1 METEKEEIPSPAQ
14 SANSPSSL
22 ESFLDNNWKL
32 LLFALCAGIIL
43 MGGYFFYDASNDE
56 KAIKRGEEL
65 ISVSMT
71 DSSISDLEKFAT
83 ANENTV
89 SGNNALLIIAE
100 KYTNSATPNI
110 EKAKEYLEKFIQQTD
125 QENPFYYEAK
135 FSLGTLNE
143 KNGNTE
149 KAQILY
155 DEVVQSNSNSKAAA
169 TIRLADMLVKNKE
182 FDKAKA
188 EYESI
193 TNASKGYI
201 NNILNVKI
209 PDTIEAKERSL
220 SPPPPLEPEE
230 TKPKAEEPAPEPKA
244 EEPAPKP
251 KAEEPAPEPKAEEPA
266 PEPKVEEN

>member
-1 METEKEEIPSPAQ
+1 METEKEEIPSPTQ
-14 SANSPSSL
+14 STNSPSSL

-43 MGGYFFYDASNDE
+43 MGGYFFYNASNNE

-65 ISVSMT
+65 ISISMN
-71 DSSISDLEKFAT
+71 DSSIIDLEKFAA
-83 ANENTV
+83 ANETTV

-100 KYTNSATPNI
+100 KYTSSTTPNI
-110 EKAKEYLEKFIQQTD
+110 EKAKEYLEKFIQKTD
-125 QENPFYYEAK
+125 QKNPFYYEAK

-149 KAQILY
+149 TAQSLY
-155 DEVVQSNSNSKAAA
+155 EEVVKSNSNSQAAA
-169 TIRLADMLVKNKE
+169 NIRLADMLVKNKE

-220 SPPPPLEPEE
+220 SPPPQPEPEK
-230 TKPKAEEPAPEPKA
+230 TSKPKEDKPAPEPKA
-244 EEPAPKP
+244 EEPASES
-251 KAEEPAPEPKAEEPA
+251 KAEE
-266 PEPKVEEN
+266 N